1 MTIITKGMGA
11 IIKKLRP
18 VGKKARKERLEYL
31 KGQRNIYKKDP
42 TGRKDKIISQMNE
55 TLKKKKHSAGPGM
68 IDFYHKV
75 MTSDF
80 KKRTGPY
87 FKDPKHGGSFKN
99 PKPKGKK

>member
-11 IIKKLRP
+11 IIKRLKT
-18 VGKKARKERLEYL
+18 VGKKARKKRLEFL
-31 KGQRNIYKKDP
+31 KGQRNIYKKDS
-42 TGRKDKIISQMNE
+42 TGKKDKIIKHMNE
-55 TLKKKKHSAGPGM
+55 TMKRKKHSASPGM
-68 IDFYHKV
+68 IDHYHKV

-80 KKRTGPY
+80 EKRTGPY